1 MLVFF
6 CFFTCLGQ
14 SSQIA
19 PLLILLWV
27 RFLFNRFTCNK
38 GRKAIKSKSTQKR
51 LCIKGTLCI
60 KGLNCNWMV
69 PCIIIIMKRLTG
81 SSQLIHAEYSQ
92 YTEYSIYKS
101 LHYISK
107 FYLVW
112 LLSRHLLVQS
122 QQSNTRWDVV
132 LVSLLL
138 TLNKFHTLLVFPLL
152 TLNK

>member
-69 PCIIIIMKRLTG
+69 PCIIIVMKRLAG

-92 YTEYSIYKS
+92 YTQYINLCITFQSSTWFDYSAGT
-101 LHYISK
+101 
-107 FYLVW
+107 YLFKVNN
-112 LLSRHLLVQS
+112 V
-122 QQSNTRWDVV
+122 NTR
-132 LVSLLL
+132 
-138 TLNKFHTLLVFPLL
+138 TMCEIC
-152 TLNK
+152 